1 MRMLQPSF
9 ASGEISPLLHA
20 RVDLA
25 RYGTALAGLKN
36 MIVLP
41 QGGVTRRPG
50 FVRLAACVS
59 QSGDDCP
66 VRLIPFRY
74 NSEDAVMIELGDRQA
89 RFWAGGRVVHAMA
102 SPYGAEHLRDLRYVQ
117 SGNIIIFAHR
127 KVPLQMLTR
136 KALDDWEFKT
146 FPFEGGPWIPGSEE
160 GHTGDSD
167 DPAKITVYHSALGY
181 ELVSDQPGVFTQD
194 KVGSLIRLDM
204 EIPGSTKTLL
214 STPETEDPDDDDWA
228 YSLPLECKST
238 YTLETFQHWRGIV
251 VLERSI
257 NKGRSWTMIREFT
270 KANTDIDGQV
280 YFTGSETEPHT
291 LYRVRARH
299 YKDSWAPIYC
309 KFSVGGYIKT
319 FTFRITGLSP
329 AGYRAPAEIVLD
341 NPEFDIEN
349 VPEGATALEWF
360 IGAWGRGQSYPA
372 AAAFY
377 QDRLVLAGTTR
388 QPQTVWMSRVGD
400 YKNFSVSD
408 PLRDDDAITLT
419 LAANDM
425 DGIHS
430 ILALSDLLVFTPSG
444 EWKISG
450 SGDNGAISPKAVV
463 AHQQSTIGCKG
474 IQPLSVNGRAV
485 FVQTHGTEV
494 HALGYSLETDGYS
507 GSEISILSRHLFE
520 WKTQEGSA
528 PAGREIVSMAHQQIP
543 DGLLWFALEDGTA
556 AVCTYNPEHEV
567 VGWARQET
575 AGRIGALACIPG
587 DRHSELWAAVRR
599 GSTWYIERLARR
611 ADETVFT
618 DAGSPYESAMETLR
632 VTYEGREGSAFPSK
646 KLIAR
651 LVVSAIRSKEAW
663 AAPAPRGAMGTDPWE
678 KRRRIRWDWHPQLSD
693 ADIQMDSGFDRDAA
707 IQIRTSDGPLTIVG
721 ISPVVTAGG

>member
-1 MRMLQPSF
+1 MIQKGLQPSF

-25 RYGTALAGLKN
+25 RYGTALSRLKN

-50 FVRLAACVS
+50 FVHLAPCVS
-59 QSGDDCP
+59 QGRDACP

-89 RFWAGGRVVHAMA
+89 RFWAGGRVVYNTT
-102 SPYGAEHLRDLRYVQ
+102 SPYGTEHLRDLRYVQ
-117 SGNIIIFAHR
+117 SGNIVIFAHR
-127 KVPLQMLTR
+127 KVPLQILTR
-136 KALDDWEFKT
+136 KALNDWEFKP
-146 FPFEGGPWIPGSEE
+146 FPFEGGPWIS
-160 GHTGDSD
+160 GDD
-167 DPAKITVYHSALGY
+167 IDPEAKITVTWGGHGY
-181 ELVSDQPGVFTQD
+181 QLLSDKKGTFTRAMI
-194 KVGSLIRLDM
+194 GSLVQVDYSM
-204 EIPGSTKTLL
+204 KG
-214 STPETEDPDDDDWA
+214 ETQTFDSLKEPDWEV
-228 YSLPLECKST
+228 SREFECKST
-238 YTLETFQHWRGIV
+238 INVSTLNNWIGHVR
-251 VLERSI
+251 LERSVDLGANWTLI
-257 NKGRSWTMIREFT
+257 KEYVRSDT
-270 KANTDIDGQV
+270 ASQGQV
-280 YFTGSETEPHT
+280 DFSVSEAEDDAF
-291 LYRVRARH
+291 YRVRAMH
-299 YKDSWAPIYC
+299 YESSRRPIFV
-309 KFSVGGYIKT
+309 KVTVSGYVKSLI
-319 FTFRITGLSP
+319 FRITAVNDDGDVASVERVKRKYENPNIPL
-329 AGYRAPAEIVLD
+329 AAEGTVIGWKL
-341 NPEFDIEN
+341 
-349 VPEGATALEWF
+349 
-360 IGAWGRGQSYPA
+360 GAWGREQSYPG

-377 QDRLVLAGTTR
+377 QDRLVLAGTEK

-419 LAANDM
+419 LSDDDM

-463 AHQQSTIGCKG
+463 AHQQSTIGSKG
-474 IQPLSVNGRAV
+474 IQPVSVNGRAV
-485 FVQTHGTEV
+485 FVQTHGAEV

-520 WKTQEGSA
+520 WKTQEGVA
-528 PAGREIVSMAHQQIP
+528 PSSREIVSMAHQQIP

-567 VGWARQET
+567 VGWSRQET

-599 GSTWYIERLARR
+599 GATWYIERLARR
-611 ADETVFT
+611 ADETVFS
-618 DAGSPYESAMETLR
+618 DAGNPYESALETLR
-632 VTYEGREGSAFPSK
+632 VTYEGKEGSAFTSK
-646 KLIAR
+646 KLISR

-663 AAPAPRGAMGTDPWE
+663 AAPAPKGAPGADPWE
-678 KRRRIRWDWHPQLSD
+678 RRRRIRWIWSPQLSD
-693 ADIQMDSGFDRDAA
+693 EDIQLDNGFTRDAA
-707 IQIRTSDGPLTIVG
+707 IQIRTSEGPLTVVG